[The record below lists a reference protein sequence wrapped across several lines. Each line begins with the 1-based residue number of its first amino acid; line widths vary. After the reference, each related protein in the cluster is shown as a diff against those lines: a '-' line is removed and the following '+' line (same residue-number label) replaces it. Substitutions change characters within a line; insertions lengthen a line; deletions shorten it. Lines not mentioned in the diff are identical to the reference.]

1 MNDDYGHDD
10 DGGWPVVPSERA
22 MATLEH
28 AAGRDADAFSAFFA
42 VTVAIS
48 EAHEMG
54 IQPPGA
60 RIDDEAAGT
69 WTIDLPRG
77 HGMARYTYTGEP
89 PTALDEIVMPHL
101 D

>member
-1 MNDDYGHDD
+1 VSEEDDEDD
-10 DGGWPVVPSERA
+10 GWPVVPSERA
-22 MATLEH
+22 MAVLEH
-28 AAGRDADAFSAFFA
+28 ASLTDADAFSAFFA

-60 RIDDEAAGT
+60 RLDNEAAGT

-77 HGMARYTYTGEP
+77 HGIARYTYTGTP
-89 PTALDEIVMPHL
+89 PTILDEVVMPRL

>member
-1 MNDDYGHDD
+1 MNGPDEDDE
-10 DGGWPVVPSERA
+10 GWPVVPSDRA
-22 MATLEH
+22 MAVLEH
-28 AAGRDADAFSAFFA
+28 AALHDADAFGAFFA

-60 RIDDEAAGT
+60 RVDNAAAGT

-77 HGMARYTYTGEP
+77 HGLARYTYTGRP
-89 PTALDEIVMPHL
+89 PTIVDEVVMPDL

>member
-1 MNDDYGHDD
+1 VSGSGELDEEQ
-10 DGGWPVVPSERA
+10 GWPVVPSEQA
-22 MATLEH
+22 EAVLNH
-28 AAGRDADAFSAFFA
+28 AALHDADAFSAFFA

-77 HGMARYTYTGEP
+77 HGLARYTYTGKP
-89 PTALDEIVMPHL
+89 PTILNEVVMPGL